1 MTQSAFKIAQNM
13 QKELDVDGSLSK
25 SIQNAI
31 CKKVYEYVNKY
42 SGSRFASIE
51 IFYEELVNHPQ
62 FSREGTKIK
71 DKRNRGSFIQNELL
85 VERARAQFLFGKFLG
100 GRLIEAFEKKSTND
114 ANEMAINLFLY
125 AGSRT
130 ASSSPHIKASDVSSL

>member
-1 MTQSAFKIAQNM
+1 M

-42 SGSRFASIE
+42 SGSNFASLE

-71 DKRNRGSFIQNELL
+71 DKKNKGSYIQNEL
-85 VERARAQFLFGKFLG
+85 F
-100 GRLIEAFEKKSTND
+100 
-114 ANEMAINLFLY
+114 
-125 AGSRT
+125 
-130 ASSSPHIKASDVSSL
+130 